1 MSVFKDHK
9 ITAAELLNV
18 IPEDLLSNLSQETK
32 VDYYTKVLHGKKLL
46 YLLMYGIL
54 ENERLSQRTLED
66 TFNDP
71 VFKLLF
77 DLDANETVRRSSI
90 SDRLSVVDSD
100 YFRKIYESI
109 YSQFTKSYSSV
120 EIEKYNLIRVDS
132 TMVSE
137 TVGKLVEGLGHN
149 TGKKAVKYSVSFDG
163 LLPCDLKVF
172 TASTYTSEDI
182 ALPVDLQYNSG
193 H

>member
-32 VDYYTKVLHGKKLL
+32 VDYYTKVLHGKKLF

-54 ENERLSQRTLED
+54 ENDRLSQRTLED

-77 DLDANETVRRSSI
+77 DLDAKESVRRSSI
-90 SDRLSVVDSD
+90 SERLSVVDFD
-100 YFRKIYESI
+100 YFKKIYENI

-137 TVGKLVEGLGHN
+137 SWFAINKSYEC
-149 TGKKAVKYSVSFDG
+149 F
-163 LLPCDLKVF
+163 
-172 TASTYTSEDI
+172 
-182 ALPVDLQYNSG
+182 Q
-193 H
+193 